1 MWIGRAIRGD
11 LIVQDTAWCEDPF
24 APSVIRY
31 CSTFRLD
38 ASGYKIA
45 TPPLCWCCFPLRFG
59 TPATARIDH
68 QLSITSFGR
77 NVPDRWYSVKMITFF
92 MMGKLRIYFHFSSA
106 KPLMLIVT
114 HQKSTCVGAEVE
126 VCEEDS
132 ELESE
137 GCCFCFLLL

>member
-1 MWIGRAIRGD
+1 
-11 LIVQDTAWCEDPF
+11 
-24 APSVIRY
+24 
-31 CSTFRLD
+31 
-38 ASGYKIA
+38 
-45 TPPLCWCCFPLRFG
+45 
-59 TPATARIDH
+59 
-68 QLSITSFGR
+68 
-77 NVPDRWYSVKMITFF
+77 MITFF